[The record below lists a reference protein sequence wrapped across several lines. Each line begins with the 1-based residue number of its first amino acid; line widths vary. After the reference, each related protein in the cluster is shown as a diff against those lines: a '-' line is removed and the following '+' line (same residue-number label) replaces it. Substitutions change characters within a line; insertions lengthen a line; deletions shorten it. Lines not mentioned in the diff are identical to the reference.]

1 MEVYEQ
7 IKIFSFKIKL
17 GRKKKKKKIY
27 KILIAIVVFMVLV
40 VSLTFILVRIMH
52 NYYFDEETQSLESQK
67 VQDST
72 LQYNNDPI
80 RYEAKNEKIKGK
92 IDKIQL
98 NGAIISITNNY
109 YFGENSGVFLE
120 ANRLDE
126 YNMLNIHLTPNTH
139 ILNYMDSSEIKF
151 EDVKIGD
158 ILVYEGTIEYIEK
171 NDRRISEG
179 NILVLKSADLEKM
192 KMEQYK
198 GVTELKNV
206 NIVYEYNSSDLSII
220 KFLYGKLKVKSF
232 KDDEFIAF
240 FKMQISDNTIVEDG
254 STNKYADIVLKD
266 NFEITTQN
274 KSKDSDKENNIHEI
288 KKITYK

>member
-1 MEVYEQ
+1 M
-7 IKIFSFKIKL
+7 
-17 GRKKKKKKIY
+17 KKIY
-27 KILIAIVVFMVLV
+27 KILIAIVVFMVLL
-40 VSLTFILVRIMH
+40 VSLTFILVRVIH
-52 NYYFDEETQSLESQK
+52 NQYLEEETKIQESQK

-80 RYEAKNEKIKGK
+80 KYESKNEKIKGR
-92 IDKIQL
+92 IDKLKL
-98 NGAIISITNNY
+98 NGAVISITNNY
-109 YFGENSGVFLE
+109 YFGENSGIYLE
-120 ANRLDE
+120 SNSLDE
-126 YNMLNIHLTPNTH
+126 YNLLNIHLTENTH

>member
-1 MEVYEQ
+1 M
-7 IKIFSFKIKL
+7 
-17 GRKKKKKKIY
+17 KKIY

-52 NYYFDEETQSLESQK
+52 NHYFKEETQSLESQK

-126 YNMLNIHLTPNTH
+126 YNMLNIHLTENTH
-139 ILNYMDSSEIKF
+139 ILNYMEN
-151 EDVKIGD
+151 KI
-158 ILVYEGTIEYIEK
+158 
-171 NDRRISEG
+171 
-179 NILVLKSADLEKM
+179 
-192 KMEQYK
+192 
-198 GVTELKNV
+198 
-206 NIVYEYNSSDLSII
+206 
-220 KFLYGKLKVKSF
+220 
-232 KDDEFIAF
+232 
-240 FKMQISDNTIVEDG
+240 
-254 STNKYADIVLKD
+254 
-266 NFEITTQN
+266 
-274 KSKDSDKENNIHEI
+274 
-288 KKITYK
+288 